1 MKARDILGH
10 IDCPTCGT
18 AKGMRIT
25 HDKNGEPFGYCE
37 AECSQQ
43 MRIGGDAR
51 RVRKFVERHPWAAA
65 PGTVTGTAPPSA
77 PAPVTAPQPKKL
89 PVTVTAPEPVKLEKK
104 KAGPFDFLLPGAAA

>member
-1 MKARDILGH
+1 VKARDILGN

-18 AKGMRIT
+18 AGGMRIT

-65 PGTVTGTAPPSA
+65 PGTVTAPPSA
-77 PAPVTAPQPKKL
+77 PAPVTEPQAIKK
-89 PVTVTAPEPVKLEKK
+89 PVTVTAPEPAKAPQPK

>member
-1 MKARDILGH
+1 VKAREILGH

-18 AKGMRIT
+18 VGGMRIT
-25 HDKNGEPFGYCE
+25 HDKNVEPFGYCE

-65 PGTVTGTAPPSA
+65 PGTGTAPPSA
-77 PAPVTAPQPKKL
+77 PAPVTAPQEAKK

-104 KAGPFDFLLPGAAA
+104 KPASPFGFLLGEQAA